1 VSAGFKAVLAE
12 DEVVLRVEL
21 RELLAR
27 LWPELVICAEA
38 EDGIQAIRAF
48 EQHGPDILF
57 LDIQMPGMTGL
68 EVAQQ
73 LGAKVHIVFVTAYDK
88 FALAAFEQGAVDY
101 VLKPFSAARL
111 MTTVGRLKQKVNSP
125 PANLDGFLR
134 SLAQA
139 TAPRDY
145 VQWLTVARGAEI
157 QLVTM
162 DEICYIASSREIVRV
177 VTADSQLTVDRTI
190 AQLTAE
196 LDPNL
201 FVPLGTTTLVNV
213 NAIAG
218 LRRAAEGRTIVSLKQ
233 RTETLIVDPAC
244 EKLVA
249 RAAGLTADTR
259 DGGRQLAT
267 VLFTDIVDSTAT
279 AARLG
284 DDAWRAVLLEHDRVS
299 RETIER
305 FYGRWIKSTGDGVLA
320 TFDAPARA
328 IECAQAIGEAV
339 KRLGVAVRAAV
350 HTGECEMDGGDIRG
364 IAVHIG
370 ARIASLADA
379 DEVLVSAT
387 VRDLVGGSGFAF
399 RDRGP
404 HTLKGVPTPIQ
415 VLVVS
420 TREHVR
426 HGHDRGAWPAT

>member
-1 VSAGFKAVLAE
+1 VTSAFKAVLAE
-12 DEVVLRVEL
+12 EETVLRVER

-27 LWPELVICAEA
+27 LWPELLICAEA

-111 MTTVGRLKQKVNSP
+111 MTTVGRLKQKVKSA

-145 VQWLTVARGAEI
+145 MRWLTVAHGAEI
-157 QLVTM
+157 QLITM
-162 DEICYIASSREIVRV
+162 DEICYIASTRGVVRV
-177 VTADSQLTVDRTI
+177 VTADSQPTVDRTI
-190 AQLTAE
+190 AQLIGA
-196 LDPNL
+196 LDPSM
-201 FVPLGTTTLVNV
+201 FVPLGATTLVNV

-218 LRRAAEGRTIVSLKQ
+218 LSRDAEGRTIVSLKQ
-233 RTETLIVDPAC
+233 RTETLTVDPAC
-244 EKLVA
+244 ERLVA
-249 RAAGLTADTR
+249 RAAGLAADTR
-259 DGGRQLAT
+259 DEGRQLAT

-299 RETIER
+299 REAIER
-305 FYGRWIKSTGDGVLA
+305 FQGRWIKSTGDGVLA

-328 IECAQAIGEAV
+328 IRCAQAIGEAV
-339 KRLGVAVRAAV
+339 KRLGLAVRAAV
-350 HTGECEMDGGDIRG
+350 HTGECEMNGGDVLG

-370 ARIASLADA
+370 ARIAGLADA

-399 RDRGP
+399 RDRGE
-404 HTLKGVPTPIQ
+404 HTLKGIPTPVHI
-415 VLVVS
+415 LVVS
-420 TREHVR
+420 T
-426 HGHDRGAWPAT
+426 G